1 MSPVIQLF
9 LKIFETILKNL
20 VQARQLV
27 DKIKLSQKLTNERR
41 LG

>member
-20 VQARQLV
+20 VQVRQFV

>member
-20 VQARQLV
+20 VQARQFV